1 MSPTCSPYGIFTLCL
16 PGTKHFSRIFIY
28 FVIQKKLVKVFVAQ
42 SCLTL
47 CNTVACS
54 LPNTSVH
61 GIPQARILKWVPI
74 PFSRG
79 SSPPKDWTWVSC
91 IAGRFFT
98 IWASRDISK
107 SFNSITK
114 NYDILFSISKLKV
127 RKMREWVSNL
137 PSIKY
142 HLPL

>member
-79 SSPPKDWTWVSC
+79 SSPPKIEPGSPALQADS
-91 IAGRFFT
+91 
-98 IWASRDISK
+98 
-107 SFNSITK
+107 
-114 NYDILFSISKLKV
+114 
-127 RKMREWVSNL
+127 L
-137 PSIKY
+137 PSEPPGTFLS
-142 HLPL
+142 HLIPSQKIMISFLVFPS